1 MNSPDSRLQPV
12 ACLDPAIG
20 LSLLFR
26 PLGNVSSRAAL
37 DVSYQLDED
46 RTLRFSA
53 REALGAR
60 EQTTL
65 LALLSLARQYPDSDA
80 QFTILNQAHSQE
92 PGRSLIRALSSDLVI
107 ESSTIMLSFSW
118 TLLNERCGVGAG
130 GSATEVQRECLRR
143 LCEVV
148 VWEEVGKRR
157 FTAQSY
163 LMVWLV
169 GDDKRVHVALNARLA
184 AVFLG
189 AQYVQVPLSERG
201 KLSTDVQKLTHAFL
215 CTAIRPGFGLP
226 IAPPTL
232 VQRLWSD
239 NADAPPGTQRRRLG
253 DVRFALQAVGRLPGW
268 AVAWTGNVAHIS
280 RPTLTSVRVPTM
292 QAPDA
297 SSVREQPNEEKL
309 NKNKGLSGSDVSGLF
324 K

>member
-1 MNSPDSRLQPV
+1 M
-12 ACLDPAIG
+12 
-20 LSLLFR
+20 
-26 PLGNVSSRAAL
+26 
-37 DVSYQLDED
+37 
-46 RTLRFSA
+46 LRFSA

-65 LALLSLARQYPDSDA
+65 LAVLSLARKFPERDA
-80 QFTILNQAHSQE
+80 QLTMLNQVHAQE
-92 PGRSLIRALSSDLVI
+92 PGRSLLQALGSDREAEL
-107 ESSTIMLSFSW
+107 STVMLSFTW

-157 FTAQSY
+157 LTAQSY

-189 AQYVQVPLSERG
+189 AQYVQVPLSERS
-201 KLSTDVQKLTHAFL
+201 KLSTDTQKLTHAFL
-215 CTAIRPGFGLP
+215 CTAIRPGCGLSMS
-226 IAPPTL
+226 PPTL
-232 VQRLWSD
+232 VKRLWPD
-239 NADAPPGTQRRRLG
+239 NADAPDGTQRRRLR
-253 DVRFALQAVGRLPGW
+253 DVRMALQAVGRLHGW
-268 AVAWTGNVAHIS
+268 NVAWAGAVAHVS
-280 RPTLTSVRVPTM
+280 RAPLAPVRVPTN
-292 QAPDA
+292 QPRED
-297 SSVREQPNEEKL
+297 SSVREQPTKEIV
-309 NKNKGLSGSDVSGLF
+309 NKNSNLPGFDVSGLF